1 MSKFLLSG
9 GAEAATCE
17 LRLQL
22 FRVYS
27 ESRTVPSVRFTQ
39 RVVTVYRL

>member
-27 ESRTVPSVRFTQ
+27 ETHCAFGKVHAARRN
-39 RVVTVYRL
+39 RV